1 MYQVRQF
8 IITKYRYREL
18 CDYLDSYSVQACNLY
33 NASLYRIRQ
42 IFTGFDKPVRTA
54 NETEVFTE
62 VKLLEAA
69 YPSITVRRVVSYNH
83 LEKLM
88 RVTLNPDFFA
98 GLPMQSAQAVVK
110 SACMNFSN
118 WLKSLKDYKKHPDK
132 YLGRPRMP
140 RYKKPGGHIS
150 FTFSNQDAVIYPNG
164 SHHELKL
171 PKLKGFRFDIGNIPD
186 DARLVE
192 CKVRPY
198 YGRYI
203 LSLTFEAADIPLD
216 PDMPNIAGIDFGTH
230 NIAAIVCTDRTSRL
244 YKGGAILSE
253 NQFFAKR
260 RASLVSMITHGH
272 KGYCPMSKRL
282 NNLSVSHD
290 CFNRDQCHKISCDII
305 RYCIEHRVGVLVLGV
320 NKGQKQ
326 GLDMTH
332 NNSQMFYAVPLFMLR
347 QMITYK
353 AARAG
358 IDVVVQEESYTSQ
371 ADFTSSDYIPTYGV
385 DDEKAIFSG
394 HRTKR
399 GLYKCHDGQFVN
411 ADLNGAAN
419 ILRKAFP
426 DAFGKVL
433 DFGFLK
439 YPEVSGFHEL
449 NPQRIPVKRIEAA

>member
-8 IITKYRYREL
+8 IITEYRYREL
-18 CDYLDSYSVQACNLY
+18 FNHLDSYSALACNLY

-42 IFTGFDKPVRTA
+42 IFTGFDKPARTP
-54 NETEVFTE
+54 NEAEVFDE
-62 VKLLEAA
+62 VKLLESA
-69 YPSITVRRVVSYNH
+69 YPSITVRRVVGYSH
-83 LEKLM
+83 LEKMM
-88 RVTLNPDFFA
+88 RVTNNPDFFA

-110 SACMNFSN
+110 SACMDFSN
-118 WLKSLKDYKKHPDK
+118 WLKALKDYKKHPDK
-132 YLGRPRMP
+132 YFGKPRMP
-140 RYKKPGGHIS
+140 HYKKSGGHTT
-150 FTFSNQDAVIYPNG
+150 FTISNQDAVLYLDGKNLG
-164 SHHELKL
+164 LKL
-171 PKLKGFRFDIGNIPD
+171 PKLKGFRFDIGDIPD
-186 DARLVE
+186 SARLVE

-203 LSLTFEAADIPLD
+203 LSLTFETADVPFAS
-216 PDMPNIAGIDFGTH
+216 DMPNVAAVDFGTH

-253 NQFFAKR
+253 NQFYAKR

-272 KGYCPMSKRL
+272 KDYCPMSKRL
-282 NNLSVSHD
+282 NNLSVRHD

-305 RYCIEHRVGVLVLGV
+305 RYCIEHRAGILVLGV

-326 GLDMTH
+326 ELNMAH
-332 NNSQMFYAVPLFMLR
+332 NNNQMFYSVPLFMLR
-347 QMITYK
+347 QMIIYK

-358 IDVVVQEESYTSQ
+358 IDVVIQEESYTSK

-394 HRTKR
+394 HRMKR
-399 GLYKCHDGQFVN
+399 GMYKCRDGQLVN

-426 DAFGKVL
+426 DAFGKML

-439 YPEVSGFHEL
+439 HPEVSGFHEL
-449 NPQRIPVKRIEAA
+449 NPKRNPVKRIEVA